1 MQAIHF
7 ETDEAQ
13 GMKQLEQL
21 KKYAEMLS
29 LQQKLLEL
37 KTLQR
42 NAPKPMPT
50 YAGGCTQTY
59 INFGCSIYVYLKLRA
74 LQEAA

>member
-1 MQAIHF
+1 
-7 ETDEAQ
+7 
-13 GMKQLEQL
+13 MKQLEQL

-29 LQQKLLEL
+29 LQQKLLGL

-50 YAGGCTQTY
+50 YAGGCTQTHM
-59 INFGCSIYVYLKLRA
+59 NFGCSMIAYVA
-74 LQEAA
+74 